1 MSTTLYI
8 LTKTVQRS
16 QDDFSTYI
24 QQTDETSSQSA
35 SYVFIQEGLAQQDQ
49 IGKMMY
55 GIQINGKSSD
65 QGAIFKSISYNELL
79 VLIFNSKNVI
89 VL

>member
-8 LTKTVQRS
+8 LTKPVQQS
-16 QDDFSTYI
+16 QGDFSTYI
-24 QQTDETSSQSA
+24 QHKDELPSQS
-35 SYVFIQEGLAQQDQ
+35 SSHVFIQEGLAQQDQ

-55 GIQINGKSSD
+55 GIQVDEQSLD
-65 QGAIFKSISYNELL
+65 QASILKSISYHELL
-79 VLIFNSKNVI
+79 GLIFNSKNVI